1 MASLSGKIGL
11 DSIARKEPDWEKRV
25 KEDQLS
31 PAECD
36 QLLKLARQTLE
47 IVLAGTPLPELILED
62 YPEKLRLP
70 GATFV
75 TLTKSGQLRGCIGTL
90 EAFRP
95 LVEDTRQHAIAAAT
109 QDYRFPPV
117 QADEL
122 PAIAIEISRLTSPV
136 SLEYASPDDL
146 LARLRP
152 GVDGVLLRD
161 GSRRATFLPQVWGKI
176 PSPVEFLNQLC
187 LKMGNLPDAW
197 RERNLIIEIYQVEEF
212 HE

>member
-1 MASLSGKIGL
+1 MARLSGKIGL
-11 DSIARKEPDWEKRV
+11 DSIARIEPDWEKRV

-31 PAECD
+31 PAERN
-36 QLLKLARQTLE
+36 LLLELARQTLE
-47 IVLAGTPLPELILED
+47 LVLAGGPLPELTLED

-90 EAFRP
+90 EAYRP
-95 LVEDTRQHAIAAAT
+95 LVEDTRQHALAAAT
-109 QDYRFPPV
+109 QDYRFSPV
-117 QADEL
+117 QPAEL
-122 PAIAIEISRLTSPV
+122 PAIKIEISRLTLPAP
-136 SLEYASPDDL
+136 LEYASPSDL

-161 GSRRATFLPQVWGKI
+161 GSRRATFLPQVWAKI
-176 PSPVEFLNQLC
+176 PSPVDFLNQLC
-187 LKMGNLPDAW
+187 LKMGATPGAW
-197 RERNLIIEIYQVEEF
+197 RERNLSVETYQVEKF